1 MKESSSIALTYSKA
15 FLHNFVA
22 EKRPE
27 ALRFLESSDI
37 HVHFPEGATP
47 KDGPSAGAAIT
58 TTLVGL
64 ALDEPCLQGL
74 GMTGEISLNG
84 KILKIGGVKEKT
96 MAAVREGLTTLIFPA
111 SNKADVDRLPD
122 YIKEN
127 VKFHFVES
135 YDQVFRIAFPNI
147 KL

>member
-15 FLHNFVA
+15 FLHKFVA

-64 ALDEPCLQGL
+64 ALDEPCL
-74 GMTGEISLNG
+74 
-84 KILKIGGVKEKT
+84 
-96 MAAVREGLTTLIFPA
+96 
-111 SNKADVDRLPD
+111 
-122 YIKEN
+122 
-127 VKFHFVES
+127 
-135 YDQVFRIAFPNI
+135 
-147 KL
+147 